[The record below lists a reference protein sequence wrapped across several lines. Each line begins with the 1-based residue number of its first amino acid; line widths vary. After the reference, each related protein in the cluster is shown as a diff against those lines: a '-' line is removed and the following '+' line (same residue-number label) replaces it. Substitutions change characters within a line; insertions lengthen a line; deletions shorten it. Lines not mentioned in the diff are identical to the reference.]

1 MEEKEEV
8 AILISLK
15 VHKRSIIKIFICELV
30 CELVHG
36 VKYTEILH
44 TEKSNKIYL
53 LYGYNS
59 TCVLIGC

>member
-15 VHKRSIIKIFICELV
+15 VRKRYIIKIFICELV
-30 CELVHG
+30 CELALG

-59 TCVLIGC
+59 ACALIGC